1 MHPDTRAYHAA
12 LVPEDR
18 YAAIAKVDPVAP
30 WRRSGQAGVIQR
42 GCANSA
48 RPTGRSERLA

>member
-1 MHPDTRAYHAA
+1 MHPDTHAYHAA